1 MASRHDYAGKP
12 RPTID
17 LRPPMVLRGFGNT
30 PVPVEMFIPPGTT
43 PPITDVTYAGT
54 YPLRHYLTNPPIT
67 TPSYPANPPRATNK
81 APVRPF
87 APYDRLTNTRAT
99 TAQLGSLRGHEQ
111 MHLGAL
117 SAGQYSGAVGRVI
130 RHLDADT
137 GAGLRGQIVG
147 ARIHGAPPMHM
158 HGMLGGM
165 LGRGLGL
172 PSVPPNQLD
181 LTVSLAIG
189 TADQPTVYT
198 KTGVNNYVVIKGVD
212 RITCT
217 YNESRKELK
226 IKVLPVAADVEASI
240 LISYTTPAG
249 VERHL
254 PILILKATA
263 AAIGNAIA
271 ETASKANDILR
282 AAGRPSIPAIDWQD
296 ANVVRGNYEAI
307 RKNIL
312 AARKTVYCGDGCM
325 NQTRILLEILDA
337 AKQNPQA
344 RTLRQV
350 LEIYCA
356 SRGNTVEAILGGYVN
371 EPAGWAFRRAVQ
383 AAVDAQTGEIVAA
396 ISAQVIVATVS
407 AILGA
412 VTMGAGAVIAL
423 TLSQT
428 AVQMA
433 ARQFDVMDTR
443 AMLRAFGGGI
453 KVAVQNPNAIPAV
466 MDATVLAMQDVRQ
479 AAAVIVAQASAGFRG
494 TPAQEEKFRAAWNA
508 AKSLG
513 ATTINPTITGIEPD
527 PVFLTLMTQIRSL
540 RPDLVGEGGGQVV
553 LRDPNDPKWITIN
566 ALKREAGLIVTAAV
580 LFQGAK
586 IVRRQALS
594 PLPAATLTKLGR
606 LYTAFKAAWPTG
618 PNPADTNEVLAVTKT
633 ITALYSIQKLY
644 PEALPAA
651 GIPQQALPAGGGS
664 DLPPP
669 PPGGEMPP
677 PPPEPVRIANPGGS
691 FTPEP
696 DTSGGGGGGGGAP
709 SGGDAGA
716 GPGTPGPG
724 TPGGDAGGGAPGP
737 GAGPG
742 IPGGDAGGGAPGPG
756 PGTGLDRREGGGEQ
770 KSGGI
775 PGWAIAAGAVAIIGG
790 GFLLLRR

>member
-1 MASRHDYAGKP
+1 
-12 RPTID
+12 
-17 LRPPMVLRGFGNT
+17 
-30 PVPVEMFIPPGTT
+30 
-43 PPITDVTYAGT
+43 
-54 YPLRHYLTNPPIT
+54 
-67 TPSYPANPPRATNK
+67 
-81 APVRPF
+81 
-87 APYDRLTNTRAT
+87 
-99 TAQLGSLRGHEQ
+99 
-111 MHLGAL
+111 
-117 SAGQYSGAVGRVI
+117 
-130 RHLDADT
+130 
-137 GAGLRGQIVG
+137 
-147 ARIHGAPPMHM
+147 
-158 HGMLGGM
+158 
-165 LGRGLGL
+165 
-172 PSVPPNQLD
+172 
-181 LTVSLAIG
+181 
-189 TADQPTVYT
+189 
-198 KTGVNNYVVIKGVD
+198 
-212 RITCT
+212 
-217 YNESRKELK
+217 
-226 IKVLPVAADVEASI
+226 
-240 LISYTTPAG
+240 
-249 VERHL
+249 
-254 PILILKATA
+254 
-263 AAIGNAIA
+263 
-271 ETASKANDILR
+271 
-282 AAGRPSIPAIDWQD
+282 
-296 ANVVRGNYEAI
+296 
-307 RKNIL
+307 
-312 AARKTVYCGDGCM
+312 
-325 NQTRILLEILDA
+325 
-337 AKQNPQA
+337 
-344 RTLRQV
+344 
-350 LEIYCA
+350 
-356 SRGNTVEAILGGYVN
+356 
-371 EPAGWAFRRAVQ
+371 
-383 AAVDAQTGEIVAA
+383 
-396 ISAQVIVATVS
+396 
-407 AILGA
+407 
-412 VTMGAGAVIAL
+412 
-423 TLSQT
+423 
-428 AVQMA
+428 
-433 ARQFDVMDTR
+433 
-443 AMLRAFGGGI
+443 
-453 KVAVQNPNAIPAV
+453 
-466 MDATVLAMQDVRQ
+466 
-479 AAAVIVAQASAGFRG
+479 
-494 TPAQEEKFRAAWNA
+494 
-508 AKSLG
+508 
-513 ATTINPTITGIEPD
+513 
-527 PVFLTLMTQIRSL
+527 
-540 RPDLVGEGGGQVV
+540 VGEGGGQVV

>member
-1 MASRHDYAGKP
+1 
-12 RPTID
+12 
-17 LRPPMVLRGFGNT
+17 MVLRGFGNT
-30 PVPVEMFIPPGTT
+30 PIPGEMFIPPGTV

-117 SAGQYSGAVGRVI
+117 TAGQYSGAVGRVI
-130 RHLDADT
+130 RRLDADT

-147 ARIHGAPPMHM
+147 TRLHGAPPMHL

-165 LGRGLGL
+165 HGGMHGRGLGAPSL
-172 PSVPPNQLD
+172 PPSQVDTP
-181 LTVSLAIG
+181 VSLAVS
-189 TADQPTVYT
+189 TTDQPTVYT
-198 KTGVNNYVVIKGVD
+198 KAGVNNYVVIKGGD

-226 IKVLPVAADVEASI
+226 IKVLPVATDVEASI

-254 PILILKATA
+254 PIIILKATA
-263 AAIGNAIA
+263 AAVTAATINALDA
-271 ETASKANDILR
+271 ANKLLAASGQAPV
-282 AAGRPSIPAIDWQD
+282 PSIDWQSAD
-296 ANVVRGNYEAI
+296 VLRSSRSAI
-307 RKNIL
+307 RPPIRSLNRRL
-312 AARKTVYCGDGCM
+312 VCGPKCTR
-325 NQTRILLEILDA
+325 QTQILLDILDCA
-337 AKQNPQA
+337 QQNPQA
-344 RTLRQV
+344 KTLRKV
-350 LEIYCA
+350 LDIYVTTA
-356 SRGNTVEAILGGYVN
+356 APDKTVEQFFAPYTNRHPDDCFPDAIEGAIN
-371 EPAGWAFRRAVQ
+371 DKFAEAIANIT
-383 AAVDAQTGEIVAA
+383 AAVASAV
-396 ISAQVIVATVS
+396 ISAV
-407 AILGA
+407 LGA
-412 VTMGAGAVIAL
+412 ITMGAGAALAL
-423 TLSQT
+423 TLSG
-428 AVQMA
+428 AVLNMA
-433 ARQFDVMDTR
+433 AAQFKTMESKTLIRRFGKAIKAAVENKDLKPA
-443 AMLRAFGGGI
+443 AMQVTA
-453 KVAVQNPNAIPAV
+453 
-466 MDATVLAMQDVRQ
+466 LAMQDVTQ
-479 AAAVIVAQASAGFRG
+479 AAAVIVAQANAGFRG
-494 TPAQEEKFRAAWNA
+494 TQAQEDKFRAAWDT

-513 ATTINPTITGIEPD
+513 ATTINPTITGIDPD
-527 PVFLTLMTQIRSL
+527 PQFLTLMAQIRSL

-566 ALKREAGLIVTAAV
+566 ALKREAGLVVTAAV
-580 LFQGAK
+580 LFQGSK
-586 IVRRQALS
+586 IVRREALS
-594 PLPAATLTKLGR
+594 PLPATTIQKLGK
-606 LYTAFKAAWPTG
+606 LYNDFKAAWPTG

-651 GIPQQALPAGGGS
+651 GIPPQALPAGGGS

-669 PPGGEMPP
+669 PPGGEAPTPP
-677 PPPEPVRIANPGGS
+677 REPVRIANPGGS

-696 DTSGGGGGGGGAP
+696 DTTEKSGGGT
-709 SGGDAGA
+709 S
-716 GPGTPGPG
+716 

-737 GAGPG
+737 G
-742 IPGGDAGGGAPGPG
+742 
-756 PGTGLDRREGGGEQ
+756 TSLDRREDVGEKA

-790 GFLLLRR
+790 GFLLLRGR